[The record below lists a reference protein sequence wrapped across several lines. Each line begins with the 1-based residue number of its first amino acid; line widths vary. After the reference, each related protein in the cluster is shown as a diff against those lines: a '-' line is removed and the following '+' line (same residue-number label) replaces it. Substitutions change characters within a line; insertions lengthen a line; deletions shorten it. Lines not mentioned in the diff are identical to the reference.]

1 MKWLEIIE
9 LRSVDRKR
17 DQLKSILL
25 KLIEEVDKET
35 KRKSIRAFSRSK
47 LDTIFSMHLFHDSK
61 KVKYNGTPLGL
72 RLSSALKEFGFV
84 NHSIWTELHSK

>member
-35 KRKSIRAFSRSK
+35 KRKSIRAFSRSN
-47 LDTIFSMHLFHDSK
+47 LDTDFSMHLFHESK
-61 KVKYNGTPLGL
+61 KVNYNGTPLGL
-72 RLSSALKEFGFV
+72 HLSSALKEFGFV
-84 NHSIWTELHSK
+84 NHTIWTELH